1 MLAMSYDDFKFLRFI
16 DFKDF
21 NSWSVKYLTDTDFNY
36 NNQFD
41 LVSISS
47 FLERDKTSVDI
58 EDEKNYKRVTIKINN
73 GGVFLRDIE
82 IGKNIGTKKQFQI
95 KSGQFLLS
103 KIDARNGAFGVVTD
117 SVDKAIITGN
127 FWTYNVDYKKV
138 LPSFLSLITT
148 TNKFMEFCQKNS
160 AGTTNRHYLQEDK
173 FLSQKIPLPSLDEQ
187 QALVSAYQAK
197 ISQAEQL
204 EQQAKQLEQDIE
216 NYLFDELGITIN
228 EAKTFETG
236 KLQFIEFK
244 DLHKWGVSVNQQGV
258 TAETIFQSNKYPN
271 VSILDYFIINPT
283 TKPPQDKEIA
293 FVPMA
298 SVSDTYGEIVKQES
312 KKLEKG
318 YTRFAE
324 NDIIWARITPCM
336 ENGKSAIATNLINGF
351 GFGSTEFHVIRQKN
365 TKFDKE
371 LLSLLLRTKRLRQVA
386 TTYFTGSAGQQRVP
400 KEFLELLTLPAIE
413 NMDFQKSIIHSVR
426 LMHTKQRENLEKAQ
440 QLRQQAIQDF
450 ETAIFK

>member
-47 FLERDKTSVDI
+47 FLERDKTPVDI

-216 NYLFDELGITIN
+216 EYIFSELNIN
-228 EAKTFETG
+228 FSINNSKIIG
-236 KLQFIEFK
+236 KLKFIEFK
-244 DLHKWGVSVNQQGV
+244 NLTTWVYNENEESFFSELNK
-258 TAETIFQSNKYPN
+258 TKYPLISLGSAFEFVTRTWKKN
-271 VSILDYFIINPT
+271 TPTVQYIEIGSVHEKLGILET
-283 TKPPQDKEIA
+283 KEISSENA
-293 FVPMA
+293 PSRATQIVNTGDLIIGTTRPYLKKFVIIEEYFNNFVA
-298 SVSDTYGEIVKQES
+298 SSGFAVIKDNQARYNLYFLNEVLKTQIGIKQFEIKMTGALYPAITQSE
-312 KKLEKG
+312 LM
-318 YTRFAE
+318 
-324 NDIIWARITPCM
+324 DIKIPLPNIEIQNR
-336 ENGKSAIATNLINGF
+336 IATEIKLKK
-351 GFGSTEFHVIRQKN
+351 EVQRKN
-365 TKFDKE
+365 
-371 LLSLLLRTKRLRQVA
+371 
-386 TTYFTGSAGQQRVP
+386 
-400 KEFLELLTLPAIE
+400 IE
-413 NMDFQKSIIHSVR
+413 DAF
-426 LMHTKQRENLEKAQ
+426 

-450 ETAIFK
+450 ETAIFV